1 MIIKDLFKTSVSQ
14 IELNL
19 DLKKI
24 EKFCLNYKNKNKGR
38 HRSNPTG
45 YQSNDLL
52 SFKETK
58 ELKENIQKYSKLYL
72 KNILSQKE
80 DVELVDLW
88 FNLNEY
94 KDYNM
99 PHCHPGSKVSGCFYV
114 SAPKDCG
121 NIVFTNPSPIDHF
134 LSMDKNHEYNHHNSK
149 TWFLPALAGCLYIFP
164 SWVFHHVEPNL
175 SKKPRISFAFNV
187 K

>member
-1 MIIKDLFKTSVSQ
+1 MIIRDLFKTSVAQ
-14 IELNL
+14 VNLNI
-19 DLKKI
+19 DLKKL
-24 EKFCLNYKNKNKGR
+24 ESFCLNHMKKDKGR

-52 SFKETK
+52 LFKETK
-58 ELKENIQKYSKLYL
+58 ELQENIQQYSKIYL
-72 KNILSQKE
+72 KDVLKQKE
-80 DVELVDLW
+80 EVELVDLW
-88 FNLNEY
+88 FNLNKN

-99 PHCHPGSKVSGCFYV
+99 SHCHPKSKVSGCFYV

-121 NIVFTNPSPIDHF
+121 NIVFTNPSPIDNF
-134 LSMDKNHEYNHHNSK
+134 LSQDDNYEYNHHNSR

-164 SWVFHHVEPNL
+164 SWIFHHVEPNL
-175 SKKPRISFAFNV
+175 SKKTRISFAFNI